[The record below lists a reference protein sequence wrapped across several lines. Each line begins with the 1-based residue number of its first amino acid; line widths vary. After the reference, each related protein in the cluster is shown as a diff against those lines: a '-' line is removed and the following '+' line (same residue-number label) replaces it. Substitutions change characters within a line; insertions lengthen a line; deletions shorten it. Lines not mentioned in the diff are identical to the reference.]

1 MNKKVSTLIPAFDID
16 MGGIPL
22 KQALPTNNVQ
32 QVDPFLLLHH
42 GTLKYRKNGKA
53 IHQGVGAHPHRGFTP
68 VTFIIDGE
76 IHHRDSRGNN
86 QIAKKGEVQWMHAGS
101 GIVHSERPSQD
112 LMDRNGSNEMIQ
124 LWVNSPANKKM
135 QEPSYQYVPKQDIP
149 FIDSENKNIRTKI
162 IVGDYGSLKGKIVP
176 ESELLVLWSEAKG
189 PGAQSFTISKGFNTM
204 IYTIKGNL
212 KVNGYGLVE
221 KENLVVFEKEGEII
235 EVSTDGK
242 AEFLVLS
249 GKPLDEKVVQ
259 HGPFVMNS
267 ETEILEAMRD
277 YQMGKMGILIEE

>member
-1 MNKKVSTLIPAFDID
+1 MNKKVRTLIPAFDID

-22 KQALPTNNVQ
+22 KQALPTNKVQ

-42 GTLKYRKNGKA
+42 GTLKYRKDGKA
-53 IHQGVGAHPHRGFTP
+53 LHQGVGAHPHRGFTP
-68 VTFIIDGE
+68 VTFIIEGE

-124 LWVNSPANKKM
+124 LWVNSPAHKKM
-135 QEPSYQYVPKQDIP
+135 LEPSYQYVPADDIP
-149 FIDSENKNIRTKI
+149 QIYSENKNIHTKI
-162 IVGDYGSLKGKIVP
+162 IVGDYASLKGKIVP
-176 ESELLVLWSEAKG
+176 ESELLVLWSEANG
-189 PGAQSFTISKGFNTM
+189 PGSQSFSVPKGFNTM

-212 KVNGYGLVE
+212 KVSGFGLVE
-221 KENLVVFEKEGEII
+221 KENLVIFEEEGEQI

-242 AEFLVLS
+242 AQFLVLS
-249 GKPLDEKVVQ
+249 GEPLEEKVVQ